1 MKENNNIENV
11 LIVGSGEDFKLEKIK
26 SIALQSQL
34 IIAGDG
40 GANVLFKIGV
50 SPDILIGDMDSIS
63 PQALDGISKEC
74 EIFKYPQEKDYS
86 DLQLCIKKALEYN
99 PKKIV
104 LAAVTGTYIDHTLAN
119 LINLFSV
126 MKADVKIE
134 IVTSNSCIFSITPD
148 NPAKM
153 LGMSGRRFSFFP
165 IKPINGLVMDGF
177 YYHFSDNKL
186 ESWEYSLS
194 NVINS
199 EEAFLTFES
208 GKGMGILFDEDYS

>member
-1 MKENNNIENV
+1 MKENDNVENV
-11 LIVGSGEDFKLEKIK
+11 LIVGSGEDFKLEKVK

-40 GANVLFKIGV
+40 GANVLFKIGIC
-50 SPDILIGDMDSIS
+50 PDILIGDMDSIS
-63 PQALDGISKEC
+63 SQVLDGVSKEC
-74 EIFKYPQEKDYS
+74 LIFKYPQENVYS

-126 MKADVKIE
+126 TNVDVKIE
-134 IVTSNSCIFSITPD
+134 IVTSNSSIFSITPD

-153 LGMSGRRFSFFP
+153 LGMNGRRFSFCP
-165 IKPINGLVMDGF
+165 IKPIIGLVMDGF
-177 YYHFSDNKL
+177 YYRFSDNKL

-199 EEAFLTFES
+199 DEAFLTFES